1 VTSFFLKVSQIFFIE
16 RRNQIDFVK
25 RIIIVNFLSENF
37 PCMCAKVV
45 YNESILVLSEQVIG
59 SNVFYFTL
67 NDVLSSAGR
76 QRQKRIFRS
85 TVPIVVAKG

>member
-1 VTSFFLKVSQIFFIE
+1 
-16 RRNQIDFVK
+16 
-25 RIIIVNFLSENF
+25 
-37 PCMCAKVV
+37 MCAKVV

-76 QRQKRIFRS
+76 QKQKIIFRS

>member
-1 VTSFFLKVSQIFFIE
+1 
-16 RRNQIDFVK
+16 
-25 RIIIVNFLSENF
+25 
-37 PCMCAKVV
+37 MCAKVV

-67 NDVLSSAGR
+67 NGVLSSAGR
-76 QRQKRIFRS
+76 QKQKRIFRS